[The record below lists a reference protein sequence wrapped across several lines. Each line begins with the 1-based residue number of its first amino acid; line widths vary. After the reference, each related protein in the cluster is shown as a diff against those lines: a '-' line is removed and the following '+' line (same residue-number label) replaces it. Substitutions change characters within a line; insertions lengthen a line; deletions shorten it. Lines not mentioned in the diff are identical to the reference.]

1 MPVAAAALAGPS
13 QNDATPAATPA
24 AGEGIAGQTAK
35 RECTGECGARGS
47 LGATRAIHQP
57 DMAAAKIT
65 ATGNIDRMPCAC
77 MVALAMSTKKPTAE
91 MAEPI
96 WGAGQP
102 PLRLR

>member
-1 MPVAAAALAGPS
+1 MTRRRRRPQLP
-13 QNDATPAATPA
+13 
-24 AGEGIAGQTAK
+24 EGIAGQTAK
-35 RECTGECGARGS
+35 RERTGERGARGS
-47 LGATRAIHQP
+47 LGTTRAIHQP

-96 WGAGQP
+96 WGRGQP
-102 PLRLR
+102 PLRSR